1 MDEFNI
7 QEVVNWTCS
16 TDRDS
21 RLNLLKILIR
31 CTPHDELKIVQRFV
45 DNAKKRKSP
54 NKHLSKKKR
63 HAVGKEVVGVVAQMS
78 TTVAQMPT
86 TPPPT
91 SWWEEV
97 GMDGFVSL
105 DCEMVTLNQ
114 KNSHGKFIQKAAT
127 VGIVDW
133 KKDTI
138 LNETVYH
145 KAGSYKVNSYTKKI
159 NGFEGSVLEKGRE
172 LSAVKEQTESIIE
185 GKVVVTAGGAS
196 DLLSLGLVPSD
207 YELFDIQTVFR
218 KWSGQFTKA
227 GDKVYQPIN
236 LRSLYFHYFGE
247 DIQSGIHS
255 SLTDARATMRL
266 FQEIYLP
273 LALAKNPFSRS
284 YEIEDGEFDNIKKI

>member
-1 MDEFNI
+1 MNDYERDCVLMFDEMAIKKYIVYDKNMDNLLGIQDHGEGERILVPASEALVFMLAIKRQATFEMDEFNI

-45 DNAKKRKSP
+45 DNAKKRKSAHT

-105 DCEMVTLNQ
+105 
-114 KNSHGKFIQKAAT
+114 I
-127 VGIVDW
+127 
-133 KKDTI
+133 
-138 LNETVYH
+138 
-145 KAGSYKVNSYTKKI
+145 
-159 NGFEGSVLEKGRE
+159 
-172 LSAVKEQTESIIE
+172 
-185 GKVVVTAGGAS
+185 
-196 DLLSLGLVPSD
+196 
-207 YELFDIQTVFR
+207 
-218 KWSGQFTKA
+218 
-227 GDKVYQPIN
+227 
-236 LRSLYFHYFGE
+236 
-247 DIQSGIHS
+247 
-255 SLTDARATMRL
+255 
-266 FQEIYLP
+266 
-273 LALAKNPFSRS
+273 
-284 YEIEDGEFDNIKKI
+284 

>member
-1 MDEFNI
+1 M
-7 QEVVNWTCS
+7 NWTCS

-138 LNETVYH
+138 LNVSKY
-145 KAGSYKVNSYTKKI
+145 YRNRY
-159 NGFEGSVLEKGRE
+159 
-172 LSAVKEQTESIIE
+172 
-185 GKVVVTAGGAS
+185 
-196 DLLSLGLVPSD
+196 
-207 YELFDIQTVFR
+207 
-218 KWSGQFTKA
+218 
-227 GDKVYQPIN
+227 
-236 LRSLYFHYFGE
+236 
-247 DIQSGIHS
+247 
-255 SLTDARATMRL
+255 
-266 FQEIYLP
+266 
-273 LALAKNPFSRS
+273 
-284 YEIEDGEFDNIKKI
+284 